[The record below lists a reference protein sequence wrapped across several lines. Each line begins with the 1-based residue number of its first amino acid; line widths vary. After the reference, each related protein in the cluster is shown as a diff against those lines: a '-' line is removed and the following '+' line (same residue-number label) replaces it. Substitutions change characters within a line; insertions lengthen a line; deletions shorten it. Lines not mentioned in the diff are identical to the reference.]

1 MNTTECLKLLAVIAA
16 TYPNSGAAKASDDV
30 LKMTA
35 QAWAAALSDI
45 PYNIASN
52 AMIGIIKTQR
62 FAPTPADIR
71 SACSIVTGQSTT
83 RTADD
88 MAALFFKARGYGFHN
103 WERIFQQK
111 GIELTEDERNFFAVQ
126 LFIAKEEDA
135 TRAASGQSENVDV
148 VRGQIVRAW
157 EQHKERAKTETAY
170 APIAARLAEKMQGR
184 LTD

>member
-52 AMIGIIKTQR
+52 AMIGIIKTQK

-71 SACSIVTGQSTT
+71 VACSIVTGQSTT

-88 MAALFFKARGYGFHN
+88 MAALFFRARGYGYYN
-103 WERIFQQK
+103 WEHMFELK
-111 GIELTEDERNFFAVQ
+111 GVLLTEDEKVFLIKQMELAHQ
-126 LFIAKEEDA
+126 EDIN
-135 TRAASGQSENVDV
+135 RAASGQSENVDV
-148 VRGQIVRAW
+148 VRGQVVRAW
-157 EQHKERAKTETAY
+157 EQHRERAKTETAY

-184 LTD
+184 LTE